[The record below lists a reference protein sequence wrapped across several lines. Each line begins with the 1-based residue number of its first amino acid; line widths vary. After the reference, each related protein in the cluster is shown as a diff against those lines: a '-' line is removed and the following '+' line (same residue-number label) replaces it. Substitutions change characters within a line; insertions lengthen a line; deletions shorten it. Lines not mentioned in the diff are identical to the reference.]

1 MQNARAQNIAW
12 HFWREKNLSSFQKER
27 WRSAQKTNTSTFFN
41 ISYIA
46 PKCFNSS
53 ERCCFWQIY
62 CIISIF
68 FTIGAA
74 IAQWKNVRLSMARLG
89 VRSPATKWI
98 TVALLGQERSPQPP
112 RQKAHAGFGLPP
124 IAVTKINKKNWKR
137 RIYRHLWFSIVT
149 KLHCHRMKPGRY
161 ETIVTKCSS
170 LTNPTMNKFK
180 RSRFLFTVQ
189 SPLFWL
195 WRLWWS
201 DNGFTNDKSHAL
213 NTLTICPCHIRTPCE
228 PYTPPSLR
236 IQALDRVERYFE
248 NKSQTKI
255 SKLELAKPTKG
266 RREIQDNDGSVSSLS
281 RVI

>member
-1 MQNARAQNIAW
+1 MQA
-12 HFWREKNLSSFQKER
+12 
-27 WRSAQKTNTSTFFN
+27 SACHQLPS
-41 ISYIA
+41 
-46 PKCFNSS
+46 PKL
-53 ERCCFWQIY
+53 
-62 CIISIF
+62 
-68 FTIGAA
+68 T
-74 IAQWKNVRLSMARLG
+74 
-89 VRSPATKWI
+89 
-98 TVALLGQERSPQPP
+98 
-112 RQKAHAGFGLPP
+112 
-124 IAVTKINKKNWKR
+124 KKNWKR

-189 SPLFWL
+189 STLFWL

-213 NTLTICPCHIRTPCE
+213 NTLIICPCHIRTPCE

-236 IQALDRVERYFE
+236 IQALDRIERYFE